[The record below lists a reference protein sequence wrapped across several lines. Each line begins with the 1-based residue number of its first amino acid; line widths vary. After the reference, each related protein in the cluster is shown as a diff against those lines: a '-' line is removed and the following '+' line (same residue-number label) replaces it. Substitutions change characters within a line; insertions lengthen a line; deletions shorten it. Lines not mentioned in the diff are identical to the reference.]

1 MRTHGLRFDV
11 NCSIL
16 FTELP
21 LLARPAAA
29 KAAGFGGV
37 EFWWPWDDPVPGDK
51 DADAFVT
58 AIADAGVD
66 LVSLNFITGDIA
78 AGERG
83 LLSVP
88 QARDAFRANVPACA
102 GIAARAGCTRLN
114 APYGNRVD
122 PADARLTAEQDELA
136 IENLLLAAR
145 AAGAAGADVLIEP
158 INSVDVPLYPI
169 DTSAKAIA
177 LIDTV
182 RAQDTTVGNLK
193 LLADLYHLATMSE
206 DLSAVL
212 ARYANQIGHVQ
223 VADVPGRGAPGTG
236 TLDFESLFAQ
246 LAGQGYAGWTGLEY
260 GPADPTDTTKSFT
273 WLRASG

>member
-1 MRTHGLRFDV
+1 MRTYGLRFDV

-21 LLARPAAA
+21 LLQRPAAA
-29 KAAGFGGV
+29 RAAGFGGV
-37 EFWWPWDDPVPGDK
+37 EFWWPWDDPVPDDK
-51 DADAFVT
+51 DADAFVA

-88 QARDAFRANVPACA
+88 KARDAFRANVPACA
-102 GIAARAGCTRLN
+102 ELAARTGCTRLN

-122 PADARLTAEQDELA
+122 PADARLTAEQDDLA

-145 AAGAAGADVLIEP
+145 AAAAVGADVLIEP
-158 INSVDVPLYPI
+158 INSVDVPSYPI
-169 DTSAKAIA
+169 DSSAKASA

-182 RAQDTTVGNLK
+182 RAEDATIGNLK
-193 LLADLYHLATMSE
+193 LLADVYHLGTMSE

-212 ARYANQIGHVQ
+212 ARYADQIGHVQ
-223 VADVPGRGAPGTG
+223 LADVPGRGAPGTG
-236 TLDFESLFAQ
+236 TLAFEPLFAQ

-260 GPADPTDTTKSFT
+260 VPADPADTTKSFS
-273 WLRASG
+273 WL

>member
-1 MRTHGLRFDV
+1 MQTHGLRFDV

-21 LLARPAAA
+21 LLERPAAA

-37 EFWWPWDDPVPGDK
+37 EFWWPWEDPVPGDR
-51 DADAFVT
+51 DADAFIA

-88 QARDAFRANVPACA
+88 KARAAFRANIPACA
-102 GIAARAGCTRLN
+102 QIAARAGCTRLN

-122 PADARLTAEQDELA
+122 PADARLSAEQDALA

-145 AAGAAGADVLIEP
+145 AAAAVGADVLIEP
-158 INSVDVPLYPI
+158 INSVDVPAYPI

-177 LIDTV
+177 LIDAV
-182 RAQDTTVGNLK
+182 RAEDTAVGNLK
-193 LLADLYHLATMSE
+193 LLADVYHLATMSE

-212 ARYANQIGHVQ
+212 ARYADQTGHVQ

-236 TLDFESLFAQ
+236 TLAFESLFRQ

-260 GPADPTDTTKSFT
+260 VPDDPADTLTSLS
-273 WLRASG
+273 WL

>member
-21 LLARPAAA
+21 LLERPAAA

-37 EFWWPWDDPVPGDK
+37 EFWWPWADPVPADR
-51 DADAFVT
+51 DADAFVA

-66 LVSLNFITGDIA
+66 LVSLNFITGDVG

-88 QARDAFRANVPACA
+88 KAKNAFRANIPACA
-102 GIAARAGCTRLN
+102 EIAARAGCTRLN

-122 PADARLTAEQDELA
+122 PADPRLTAEQDELA
-136 IENLLLAAR
+136 TENLLLAVR
-145 AAGAAGADVLIEP
+145 AAATAGADVLIEP
-158 INSVDVPLYPI
+158 INSVDVPRYPI
-169 DTSAKAIA
+169 DTSDKAIA
-177 LIDTV
+177 LISTV
-182 RAQDTTVGNLK
+182 RAEDTTIGNLM
-193 LLADLYHLATMSE
+193 LLADVYHLATMSE

-212 ARYANQIGHVQ
+212 ARYADRIGHVQ

-236 TLDFESLFAQ
+236 TLAFEPLFAQ
-246 LAGQGYAGWTGLEY
+246 LAAQGYAGWVGLEY
-260 GPADPTDTTKSFT
+260 VPENQADTATSFA
-273 WLRASG
+273 WL